1 MSRSLA
7 RALAGLIRGLTAPMS
22 SYKGLK
28 TRLMV
33 SENLAQ
39 VVEVGSMK
47 FYSPTARSTHDTN
60 SLLADGE
67 PETIRW
73 LDSLPEGDIL
83 WDIGANVGA
92 FTIYGA
98 VKRKL
103 RVLAFEPSAASFAT
117 LTTNIELNGLEGAA
131 DAFCLAFS
139 DETKLDYL
147 HMANTGAGHSMHA
160 FGTSQTVDGI
170 ITPVFRQVVPG
181 YSADDFVKLFHVP
194 EPQHIKLDVD
204 SIEFSILK
212 GAQGLLKKSVKSLLV
227 EVDGLNDGN
236 EIRTYLG
243 KLGFLE
249 VPDSSLDVERNV
261 VFRKD

>member
-1 MSRSLA
+1 
-7 RALAGLIRGLTAPMS
+7 
-22 SYKGLK
+22 
-28 TRLMV
+28 MV

-39 VVEVGSMK
+39 VIEVDGMK
-47 FYSPTARSTHDTN
+47 FHSPTARSTHDTN
-60 SLLADGE
+60 SLLDDGE

-73 LDSLPEGDIL
+73 LDSLPEGDVL

-92 FTIYGA
+92 YTIYGA

-131 DAFCLAFS
+131 DAFCLALC

-160 FGTSQTVDGI
+160 FGTSQTVDGE
-170 ITPVFRQVVPG
+170 ITPVFRQAVPG
-181 YSADDFVKLFHVP
+181 FCADDFAKLFCAP

-204 SIEFSILK
+204 SIELSILK
-212 GAQGLLKKSVKSLLV
+212 GAEGLLKKGVKSVLV
-227 EVDGLNDGN
+227 EVYGLNDGTD
-236 EIRTYLG
+236 IRAYLTG
-243 KLGFLE
+243 LGFKE
-249 VPDSSLDVERNV
+249 IPDTSSDVERNV
-261 VFRKD
+261 VFRKHY